1 MEKTLKFQDK
11 KLGEV
16 ETRLNAFCSKTGD
29 RIYDKTK
36 HRIGDVVKEGQSGN
50 YGLIYVNFHDG
61 SNILRINPLDDAQRI
76 GRFYKVVGDL
86 ATIRKYSPI
95 GRIIFSLTTDDDG
108 SYSLVYTNAT
118 FKEEF
123 DQCIARKT
131 AEESER
137 KDYMADIMRATT
149 CDADNLISGSKFLKG
164 LHNGTYSCKTGFVC
178 DIFVDDH
185 WTNLGLVGNDGEYW
199 PYGGRLLISPEI
211 WTSLC
216 KDHDVKVEWVPTTF
230 KRPLLRYEI
239 NR

>member
-1 MEKTLKFQDK
+1 MEKTLKFKDK

-16 ETRLNAFCSKTGD
+16 ETLMNAFCSKTGD

-76 GRFYKVVGDL
+76 GRFYKVVGSL
-86 ATIRKYSPI
+86 ATIRQYSPI
-95 GRIIFSLTTDDDG
+95 GRMIFSLTTDDDG
-108 SYSLVYTNAT
+108 SYSLVYTDAT

-123 DQCIARKT
+123 DQCIVRKT
-131 AEESER
+131 VKESER
-137 KDYMADIMRATT
+137 KDHMVAIMRATT
-149 CDADNLISGSKFLKG
+149 VNADHLVSGLKFLKG
-164 LHNGTYSCKTGFVC
+164 LRNGTYNRKTGFVGE
-178 DIFVDDH
+178 IFVDDY
-185 WTNLGLVGNDGEYW
+185 WTNLGLVGDDDEYW

-211 WTSLC
+211 WASLC
-216 KDHDVKVEWVPTTF
+216 EDHDVKVEWVPTTF
-230 KRPLLRYEI
+230 KRPLLRYEM